1 MRITDDKYFSLY
13 HDKTGHKIDRLIN
26 DHDFSEEKI
35 EFGYSTQSSAVY
47 SSNIEGNTID
57 LNSYMNQKRS
67 KQRFKPSKEI
77 KEIDNLVAAYEF
89 AQHNE
94 LNETNF
100 LKCHALFS
108 ETLLISSKRG
118 KYRDERVG
126 IYDQNGLVYVAI
138 EPEYVT
144 SRMKDYFNEIETLL
158 ELKLSNEAAFYHASL
173 VHLIFVHIHPFIDG
187 NGRGA
192 RLLEKWFLSQ
202 ALGKQ
207 FWKIPSE
214 KVYRDHRDD
223 YYANINLGINT
234 YELDYDRCLPF
245 LAMLPECLR

>member
-1 MRITDDKYFSLY
+1 LRVTDGKYFERY
-13 HDKTGHKIDRLIN
+13 HESIGHKIDRLIAN
-26 DHDFSEEKI
+26 HDFSDEKI

-47 SSNIEGNTID
+47 SSNIEGNTVD

-67 KQRFKPSKEI
+67 RQRFKPLKEI

-89 AQHNE
+89 AQKNE
-94 LNETNF
+94 LNEINF
-100 LKCHALFS
+100 LKCHELFS
-108 ETLLISSKRG
+108 ATLLIPSKRG

-138 EPEYVT
+138 ESEHV
-144 SRMKDYFNEIETLL
+144 SGRMKDYFNEIETLL
-158 ELKLSNEAAFYHASL
+158 ELELNNEAAFYHASL
-173 VHLIFVHIHPFIDG
+173 LHLIFVHLHPFMDG

-192 RLLEKWFLSQ
+192 RLLEKWFLGQ
-202 ALGKQ
+202 ALGKH

-223 YYANINLGINT
+223 YYANINLGVNY

-245 LAMLPECLR
+245 LAMLPACLG